1 MSLEG
6 APEATATG
14 SAAACGQPQ
23 PSPGGELAIPAW
35 APSSTVGANT
45 VTPAVPSDSVDG
57 EEGKQAS
64 RVETPTATPT
74 VTPRESVESAPE
86 SSVPAAGR
94 TVAAT
99 ATAAAAAAT
108 AEDVTEEGLSATQ
121 PERGVAAAAVGE
133 REGGESTDEVGRGA
147 VGDDATA
154 DRAAA
159 AEARAARLQEQLE
172 EMKVRRARSIYR
184 YVCRC

>member
-1 MSLEG
+1 M
-6 APEATATG
+6 
-14 SAAACGQPQ
+14 
-23 PSPGGELAIPAW
+23 
-35 APSSTVGANT
+35 
-45 VTPAVPSDSVDG
+45 TPAVPGDSVDG

-99 ATAAAAAAT
+99 ATAAAAAAAT

-121 PERGVAAAAVGE
+121 PERGAAAAAVGE
-133 REGGESTDEVGRGA
+133 REGGESTDEVGRGT